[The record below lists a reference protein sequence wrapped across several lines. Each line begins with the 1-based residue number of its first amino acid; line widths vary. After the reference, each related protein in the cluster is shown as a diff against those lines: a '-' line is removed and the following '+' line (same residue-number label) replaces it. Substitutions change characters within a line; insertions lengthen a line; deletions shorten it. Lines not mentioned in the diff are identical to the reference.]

1 MQAEVISFDRHH
13 TTRAVEEGGTLFIDT
28 QYHNQH
34 SLNVNKKIRDSHM
47 LDKMKLGLHD
57 NEDVRATLSIPSNLE
72 WTAFKNK
79 HPDIYND
86 LKAPQEADRM
96 NALRRIQILE
106 PEWVLMERF

>member
-1 MQAEVISFDRHH
+1 
-13 TTRAVEEGGTLFIDT
+13 
-28 QYHNQH
+28 
-34 SLNVNKKIRDSHM
+34 M

-57 NEDVRATLSIPSNLE
+57 GEDCRAVLSIPSNLE
-72 WTAFKNK
+72 WSLFKDK